1 MDNWLRTFCVL
12 CDSCMSSESLVIPLP
27 PDLETRQKW
36 VDALFPTNSSAKF
49 QMKKVT
55 WLRNRLLRQKATRY
69 RICVYHF
76 SRDSFEETTQNG
88 EIVINTDSLPLSMES
103 DDYDVIPRGPNSVCK
118 CVLCDD
124 WKKQTEMVILR
135 NPSMESEKVFL
146 CDVLLHADKGL
157 VRKTIHSLSRSGKS
171 ALICSTHFPDQQD
184 PFSILAERRLLYNVQ
199 AECVLCSH
207 TDECTAMIPFP
218 SEEEEKLR
226 TKWINSM
233 CREPWVYRYLTKRL
247 AKDGRH
253 YLCSSHFS
261 KNSLRYQTGLGLYR
275 KPGCSPLLSC
285 TNEEERQTVWD
296 LTKSSHEYHP
306 LALESIDS
314 NGIGPID
321 YDQVVD
327 MLGFTRLIQIESEM
341 HQMRTDNMI
350 PRKKI
355 HGLLEVNHEEEE
367 EELQHHE
374 IGEKEDE
381 EEEDVEEDGVIYD
394 EMHQLEMEEGEVED
408 EEINVTVSPDPP
420 QITAISDQHQD
431 HHEEEQE
438 QEQKPL

>member
-1 MDNWLRTFCVL
+1 
-12 CDSCMSSESLVIPLP
+12 
-27 PDLETRQKW
+27 
-36 VDALFPTNSSAKF
+36 
-49 QMKKVT
+49 
-55 WLRNRLLRQKATRY
+55 
-69 RICVYHF
+69 
-76 SRDSFEETTQNG
+76 
-88 EIVINTDSLPLSMES
+88 
-103 DDYDVIPRGPNSVCK
+103 
-118 CVLCDD
+118 
-124 WKKQTEMVILR
+124 
-135 NPSMESEKVFL
+135 
-146 CDVLLHADKGL
+146 
-157 VRKTIHSLSRSGKS
+157 
-171 ALICSTHFPDQQD
+171 
-184 PFSILAERRLLYNVQ
+184 
-199 AECVLCSH
+199 
-207 TDECTAMIPFP
+207 
-218 SEEEEKLR
+218 
-226 TKWINSM
+226 M

-381 EEEDVEEDGVIYD
+381 EEEGEQNHHLLEYNEEVEDVEEDGVIYD

-431 HHEEEQE
+431 HHDEE
-438 QEQKPL
+438 QEQKPLIKPIVWALAALAVQQQERSMREILEQMEVQLETAEDRMIWISKFSHIVQPPGELKMAFTFAALCYLLALIAVGFCIFFAIYTVICIDELKTDYKNPIEQCRNLNQLILPEYIVHGVYTFLFILSWQLISILANLPLVFYHIYTYINRPVMSGPGIYDPTTILNRSTLSSTLRVSWIKLAFYLISFFYYLYAMIYTLVTST